1 MQRLLLAS
9 FATFFLRTLALRS
22 LRTCAAI
29 RLTTR
34 SFVLRSLGAGAA
46 IRLATLCLGARGVL
60 RCFASLTRP
69 RNGRA
74 AMRRLAAAAAFDVD
88 PAYPNV
94 AFTEERARP
103 VVRVPVRVDRERY
116 NGQAKPRSVLDD
128 RHAIVLIRIAQVT
141 CPDPAPIV
149 GEGDIAPAP
158 VAQATRHADFGVGR
172 QGSDLRKLAARAGED
187 IRLLQGE
194 SVFGKS
200 RRRHRGDREHEEHTT
215 VNRFH

>member
-69 RNGRA
+69 LLRHA
-74 AMRRLAAAAAFDVD
+74 LLRRLRSAFVRLS
-88 PAYPNV
+88 ALIHRLWSLL
-94 AFTEERARP
+94 ALRRARSFGLRP
-103 VVRVPVRVDRERY
+103 TFTRLRRIFLWP
-116 NGQAKPRSVLDD
+116 
-128 RHAIVLIRIAQVT
+128 HAFL
-141 CPDPAPIV
+141 
-149 GEGDIAPAP
+149 G
-158 VAQATRHADFGVGR
+158 
-172 QGSDLRKLAARAGED
+172 LRLARLRTLRFLARALLGL
-187 IRLLQGE
+187 RLL
-194 SVFGKS
+194 
-200 RRRHRGDREHEEHTT
+200 
-215 VNRFH
+215 RFFV